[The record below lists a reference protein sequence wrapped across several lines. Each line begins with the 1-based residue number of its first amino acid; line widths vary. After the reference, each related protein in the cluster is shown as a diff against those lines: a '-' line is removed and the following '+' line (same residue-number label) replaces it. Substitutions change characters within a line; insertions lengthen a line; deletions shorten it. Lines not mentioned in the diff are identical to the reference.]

1 MCSYVLESALTLTE
15 QVENATTRL
24 RTVRT
29 DVEQAQTELK
39 ADQNTD
45 RLAISTDIGRAA
57 YTHYYMCALRLGCVC
72 VSTGL
77 PSNRMFTTGL
87 SIWTQQSQR

>member
-45 RLAISTDIGRAA
+45 R
-57 YTHYYMCALRLGCVC
+57 
-72 VSTGL
+72 
-77 PSNRMFTTGL
+77 
-87 SIWTQQSQR
+87 